1 MASFRSIKIRIFRDF
16 QSVFTFMV
24 DTFPSCKDLQS
35 ADQRS
40 AVGQGGKHGYNHED
54 ILLYMANHFFLTVI
68 STNENNINLVYF
80 IGRQFNTL

>member
-1 MASFRSIKIRIFRDF
+1 MAFFTSIKIRIVRGF

-40 AVGQGGKHGYNHED
+40 AVGQEGKYGYNHED
-54 ILLYMANHFFLTVI
+54 IVEHGQPFLLYSN
-68 STNENNINLVYF
+68 
-80 IGRQFNTL
+80 